1 MMLGMRT
8 TLTLDP
14 DVVRLLEAAAHRS
27 RKSFKELVNDA
38 LRRGLG
44 PASKRSPRKRYR
56 VKPHAARLVA
66 GCPAAQRGLALGDLG
81 AEAIDGE
88 HDAFVAGDVAVGSVA
103 RRRRAEAG

>member
-66 GCPAAQRGLALGDLG
+66 GLDRGRMNALA
-81 AEAIDGE
+81 
-88 HDAFVAGDVAVGSVA
+88 DALEDVAILDKQT
-103 RRRRAEAG
+103 RRRS